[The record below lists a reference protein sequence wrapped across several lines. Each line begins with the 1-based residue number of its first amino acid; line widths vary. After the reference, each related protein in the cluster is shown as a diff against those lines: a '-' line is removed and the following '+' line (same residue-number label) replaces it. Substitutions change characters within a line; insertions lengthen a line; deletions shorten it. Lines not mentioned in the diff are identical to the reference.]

1 MSMIYLVALVGVGIA
16 LLMVTA
22 EAVRSVSRRP
32 QWSQPVFA
40 KSSFHLVETVDR
52 RQSQLPFV
60 GTDRR
65 SSASTEAESR
75 PSLQRAA

>member
-16 LLMVTA
+16 LLLVTV

-32 QWSQPVFA
+32 EWSRPVFA
-40 KSSFHLVETVDR
+40 KSTFRLVETVDR

-65 SSASTEAESR
+65 GPATPEAE
-75 PSLQRAA
+75 PEAALKKAA

>member
-16 LLMVTA
+16 LLLATV
-22 EAVRSVSRRP
+22 EAVLSVSRRP
-32 QWSQPVFA
+32 KWSQPVFA

-60 GTDRR
+60 GKDRR
-65 SSASTEAESR
+65 DSAATEAESEV
-75 PSLQRAA
+75 PLKRAA